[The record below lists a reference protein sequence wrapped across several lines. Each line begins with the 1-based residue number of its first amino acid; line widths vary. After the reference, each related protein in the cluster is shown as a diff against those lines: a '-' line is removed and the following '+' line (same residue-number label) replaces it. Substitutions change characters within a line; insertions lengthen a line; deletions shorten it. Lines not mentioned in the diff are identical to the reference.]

1 MNELQ
6 VDKELRER
14 AKKEIVN
21 VPTHFSAGIDQ
32 VLGSLAVR
40 SVPKKSYVRKNKWL
54 LSVACLLFGM
64 FLLLGAG
71 FVSPTMAHMLK
82 NLPYVSTIFGFV
94 GDSGIKVADQQG
106 LTQPLD
112 QSVNDQ
118 GITVSLKEAY
128 YDRLNLS
135 IGFAVTFPPSENG
148 FQHIE
153 KLSYEWAGRT
163 ITRTFTTEEAKK
175 SYQIHWRHV
184 EGNTYYGTFQ
194 PFYFEEMPEEWTLKL
209 AFQKIGGVDGTWQ
222 FDIPLSRKSTDAVT
236 KVTEPGV
243 SGQSRGIIFSV
254 KQIIRTPSTTRI
266 VFGVQ
271 GESESKEPEHEEEE
285 KLKQIERFSDA
296 IRVFDSNG
304 VPLSSITDEKGR
316 RRGGITGIKFFTKDF
331 HPVSAES
338 DSIIIAVDKELRLE
352 IPLD

>member
-6 VDKELRER
+6 VDKELREK
-14 AKKEIVN
+14 AKKAIVD
-21 VPTHFSAGIDQ
+21 VPMHFSAGIDQ
-32 VLGSLAVR
+32 VLGSLPVR
-40 SVPKKSYVRKNKWL
+40 PVLKKSYVRKNKWL
-54 LSVACLLFGM
+54 ISVACLLMGM
-64 FLLLGAG
+64 FLLIGTGL
-71 FVSPTMAHMLK
+71 VSPTMAHMLK
-82 NLPYVSTIFGFV
+82 NLPYVSTIFSFV

-112 QSVNDQ
+112 QSVNNQ

-135 IGFAVTFPPSENG
+135 IGFVVTFPPSENG

-153 KLSYEWAGRT
+153 KLSYEWQGRT

-175 SYQIHWRHV
+175 SYLLHWRHV

-194 PFYFEEMPEEWTLKL
+194 SFFFEELPEEWTLKL
-209 AFQKIGGVDGTWQ
+209 VLQKIGGVDGIWQ
-222 FDIPLSRKSTDAVT
+222 FDIPLTRKPADAVT

-243 SGQSRGIIFSV
+243 SGQSRGFILSV

-271 GESESKEPEHEEEE
+271 GESESIEPAEEET
-285 KLKQIERFSDA
+285 LNQIDRLSDA
-296 IRVFDSNG
+296 IRVFDSKG
-304 VPLSSITDEKGR
+304 VPLSSITDEKGN
-316 RRGGITGIKFFTKDF
+316 RRGGITGSTLFTKDF
-331 HPVSAES
+331 HPISV
-338 DSIIIAVDKELRLE
+338 DSHSMTIAVDKQLRFE

>member
-6 VDKELRER
+6 VDKELREK
-14 AKKEIVN
+14 AKKAIVD
-21 VPTHFSAGIDQ
+21 VPMHFSAGIDQ
-32 VLGSLAVR
+32 VLSSLRVHPVQKR
-40 SVPKKSYVRKNKWL
+40 SSVRKNKWL
-54 LSVACLLFGM
+54 MSVACLLFGM
-64 FLLLGAG
+64 FLLIGAG

-82 NLPYVSTIFGFV
+82 NLPYVSTVFGFV
-94 GDSGIKVADQQG
+94 GESGIKVADQQG
-106 LTQPLD
+106 LTQPLNH
-112 QSVNDQ
+112 SVNDQ

-135 IGFAVTFPPSENG
+135 IGFAITFPPSENG

-175 SYQIHWRHV
+175 DYLIHWRHV

-194 PFYFEEMPEEWTLKL
+194 PYYFEEMPEEWTLKL

-222 FDIPLSRKSTDAVT
+222 FDIPLSRKPTDAVT

-243 SGQSRGIIFSV
+243 SGQSRGIIFSI
-254 KQIIRTPSTTRI
+254 KQIIRTPSATRI
-266 VFGVQ
+266 VFEVQ
-271 GESESKEPEHEEEE
+271 GESESTEQE
-285 KLKQIERFSDA
+285 KLNQVDRLSDS

-304 VPLSSITDEKGR
+304 VPLSSITDEKGKS
-316 RRGGITGIKFFTKDF
+316 RGGITGVNFFAKDF
-331 HPVSAES
+331 HPISAES
-338 DSIIIAVDKELRLE
+338 DYMIIAVDKQLRFE
-352 IPLD
+352 IQLD

>member
-6 VDKELRER
+6 VDKVLREK
-14 AKKEIVN
+14 AKKAIVD
-21 VPTHFSAGIDQ
+21 VPMHFSAGIDQ
-32 VLGSLAVR
+32 VLSSLRVHPVQKR
-40 SVPKKSYVRKNKWL
+40 SSVRKNKWL
-54 LSVACLLFGM
+54 MSVACLLFGM
-64 FLLLGAG
+64 FLLIGAG

-82 NLPYVSTIFGFV
+82 NLPYVSTVFGFV
-94 GDSGIKVADQQG
+94 GESGIKVADQQG
-106 LTQPLD
+106 LTQPLN

-135 IGFAVTFPPSENG
+135 IGFAITFPPSENG

-175 SYQIHWRHV
+175 DYLIHWRHV

-194 PFYFEEMPEEWTLKL
+194 PYYFEEMPEEWTLKL

-222 FDIPLSRKSTDAVT
+222 FDIPLSRKPTDAVT

-243 SGQSRGIIFSV
+243 SGQSRGIIFSI
-254 KQIIRTPSTTRI
+254 KQIIRTPSATRI
-266 VFGVQ
+266 VFEVQ
-271 GESESKEPEHEEEE
+271 GESESTEQE
-285 KLKQIERFSDA
+285 KLNQVDRLSDS

-304 VPLSSITDEKGR
+304 VSLSSITDEKGKS
-316 RRGGITGIKFFTKDF
+316 RGGITGVNFFAKDF
-331 HPVSAES
+331 HPISAES
-338 DSIIIAVDKELRLE
+338 DYMIIAVDKQLRFE
-352 IPLD
+352 IQLD